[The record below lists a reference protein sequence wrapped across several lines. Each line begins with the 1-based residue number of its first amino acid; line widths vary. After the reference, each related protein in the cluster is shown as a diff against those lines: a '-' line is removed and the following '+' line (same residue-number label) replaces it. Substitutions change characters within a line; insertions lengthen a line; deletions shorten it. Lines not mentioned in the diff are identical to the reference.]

1 MAKKDEIIQKL
12 RTMLPEDAVCV
23 DETYKAGV
31 GFAARV
37 GLGNLRAAAAA
48 FNEAGFFLESLTGLD
63 FKDTAELVYH
73 FNCYEP
79 MSRIAVRVLCGH
91 DQVPPTLSD
100 LFPSALWQER
110 EIRDFFGIRFADSPD
125 MRPLLLPEDADYHPL
140 KKTFG
145 VTHAYLKREE
155 IYG

>member
-1 MAKKDEIIQKL
+1 MAKKDEIVQKL
-12 RTMLPEDAVCV
+12 RTMLPEDATCV
-23 DETYKAGV
+23 DEAYRAGV
-31 GFAARV
+31 IVAAQV
-37 GLGNLRAAAAA
+37 PVAKLRDAASACD
-48 FNEAGFFLESLTGLD
+48 EAGFFLESITALD

-79 MSRIAVRVLCGH
+79 KSRLAVRVLCGH

-100 LFPSALWQER
+100 MFPSAMWQER
-110 EIRDFFGIRFADSPD
+110 EVHDFFGIRFVDNPD
-125 MRPLLLPEDADYHPL
+125 LRPLLLPEDADYHPL

-145 VTHAYLKREE
+145 SINAYHKREE

>member
-12 RTMLPEDAVCV
+12 RTMLPEDAVCA
-23 DETYKAGV
+23 DKTNKAGV
-31 GFAARV
+31 SFAVQV
-37 GLGNLRAAAAA
+37 GLARLRDAASAM
-48 FNEAGFFLESLTGLD
+48 NEAGFFLESITALD
-63 FKDTAELVYH
+63 FKDTQELVYH

-79 MSRIAVRVLCGH
+79 VSRIAVRVLCGH
-91 DQVPPTLSD
+91 DQVPSTLSD
-100 LFPSALWQER
+100 IFASAMWQER
-110 EIRDFFGIRFADSPD
+110 EVRDFFGIRFADSPD

>member
-12 RTMLPEDAVCV
+12 RTMLPEDAVCA

-31 GFAARV
+31 SFAAQV
-37 GLGNLRAAAAA
+37 GLAKLRDAATA
-48 FNEAGFFLESLTGLD
+48 FNEAGFYVESVTALD
-63 FKDTAELVYH
+63 FKDTAEIVYH

-79 MSRIAVRVLCGH
+79 QSRIAVRVLCGH
-91 DQVPPTLSD
+91 DQAPPTLSD
-100 LFPSALWQER
+100 IFASALWQER
-110 EIRDFFGIRFADSPD
+110 EVHDFFGIRFTDSPD
-125 MRPLLLPEDADYHPL
+125 MRPLLLPEDADDRPL